1 MEAIIF
7 IAAVVIGL
15 FQIMLFIKIW
25 EMTNNVQR
33 LTDHFLNQAK
43 AAAPKLSEEA
53 AQASPTQKDVNNKPE
68 AKAQDSP
75 SKTED
80 SQLDN
85 VKPGD
90 KIRHLKSGNV
100 YTVYSISDNKFC
112 CDTGWLSG
120 YKFFKKEE
128 VEFVSAQ
135 E

>member
-43 AAAPKLSEEA
+43 AAAAKLSEDA
-53 AQASPTQKDVNNKPE
+53 AQAKSRPKDVSPTLE
-68 AKAQDSP
+68 AKAQDFSEKGYDP
-75 SKTED
+75 RLD
-80 SQLDN
+80 S
-85 VKPGD
+85 VKPGN
-90 KIRHLKSGNV
+90 KIRHLESGRV
-100 YTVYSISDNKFC
+100 YDVCSIEDGRIC
-112 CDTGWLSG
+112 CNPGFLTG

-128 VEFVSAQ
+128 VEFVAEQ